1 MRCGLP
7 HIATRTKKGGLSG
20 LNLTVLRAS
29 LEAALAK
36 KYGPAENARTNHGE
50 EPVFEVGKRYRTKI
64 GFVMTLRSGFPHSEF
79 YGTSPNLKWAVFY
92 PKSGKLF
99 IDSGFNLIPGALPDE
114 PEPPP
119 LGAALARGLRE
130 GASPDAPAAGESPA
144 TNWQA
149 RAEKAEA
156 RLERFRK
163 FLERAFQADDTGF
176 NMFFKMAIKRVAE
189 VVGFRVVTAQSPR
202 VEEDK

>member
-1 MRCGLP
+1 MQ
-7 HIATRTKKGGLSG
+7 
-20 LNLTVLRAS
+20 
-29 LEAALAK
+29 LA
-36 KYGPAENARTNHGE
+36 PAENEYTN
-50 EPVFEVGKRYRTKI
+50 
-64 GFVMTLRSGFPHSEF
+64 
-79 YGTSPNLKWAVFY
+79 
-92 PKSGKLF
+92 
-99 IDSGFNLIPGALPDE
+99 PGDE